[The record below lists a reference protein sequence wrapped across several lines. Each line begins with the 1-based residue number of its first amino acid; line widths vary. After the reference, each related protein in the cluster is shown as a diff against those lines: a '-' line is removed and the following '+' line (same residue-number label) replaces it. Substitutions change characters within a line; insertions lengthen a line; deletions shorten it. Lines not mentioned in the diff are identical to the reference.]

1 MAHIHSSS
9 SRVTVFITT
18 ILVIAILYFAKD
30 VLIPLALAIL
40 LSFVLVPVV
49 QQLQRWRFGRVPATL
64 IVTVFAFAII
74 GILAWALGHQLINL
88 AQQVPQY
95 KQNLLTKIRS
105 VQSPLGSSLLKTKD
119 TVQELSDELTKGSA
133 PDSTVQKVEVVP
145 TPLAPLQ
152 ILRAAIGPVVKPLG
166 TAVIVI
172 VFVIFMLLYRED
184 LRDRVIRLIGSGQL
198 HLTTQALDD
207 AAERVSRF
215 ILMQIVINGMMGIC
229 IAIGLLLIGVPNA
242 ILWGFLSAALR
253 FIPYLGPW
261 LAAVM
266 PITLSLAF
274 FNSWSPVLMTVLLF
288 AVLELITNNI
298 LEPWLYGSHTGLS
311 PVALIV
317 AAVFWSW
324 LWGAIGLLLSTPLTV
339 CLVVM
344 GKYIPQLEF
353 LDILLGDQP
362 VLNPGERFYQRLV
375 AMNPEEAEEI
385 LQKQLKGSSFVE
397 VCDTILIPTLH
408 MAELDR
414 SQGGLDEEREESVFQ
429 NMKEIIGEM
438 IEQSPDKQITKQKGN
453 GVLVLCLP
461 AQDQADEIAAQLF
474 SAVLQ
479 EDGIH
484 SQFGS
489 GQSLT
494 GEQVD
499 EVDRYSPGFICI
511 SAVPPAAVLHSR
523 YLSKRIRSR
532 FPQIPILV
540 GLWNAGD
547 IAAATDRLKAAGVDE
562 VVTNFEQGKVQVREM
577 MQSLLLKNQS

>member
-1 MAHIHSSS
+1 
-9 SRVTVFITT
+9 
-18 ILVIAILYFAKD
+18 
-30 VLIPLALAIL
+30 
-40 LSFVLVPVV
+40 
-49 QQLQRWRFGRVPATL
+49 
-64 IVTVFAFAII
+64 
-74 GILAWALGHQLINL
+74 
-88 AQQVPQY
+88 
-95 KQNLLTKIRS
+95 
-105 VQSPLGSSLLKTKD
+105 
-119 TVQELSDELTKGSA
+119 
-133 PDSTVQKVEVVP
+133 
-145 TPLAPLQ
+145 
-152 ILRAAIGPVVKPLG
+152 
-166 TAVIVI
+166 
-172 VFVIFMLLYRED
+172 
-184 LRDRVIRLIGSGQL
+184 
-198 HLTTQALDD
+198 
-207 AAERVSRF
+207 
-215 ILMQIVINGMMGIC
+215 
-229 IAIGLLLIGVPNA
+229 
-242 ILWGFLSAALR
+242 
-253 FIPYLGPW
+253 
-261 LAAVM
+261 
-266 PITLSLAF
+266 
-274 FNSWSPVLMTVLLF
+274 MTVLLF

-298 LEPWLYGSHTGLS
+298 VEPWLYGSHTGLS

-385 LQKQLKGSSFVE
+385 LHKQLKGSSFVE

-414 SQGGLDEEREESVFQ
+414 SQGGLDEERQESVFQ

-479 EDGIH
+479 EDGIY

-577 MQSLLLKNQS
+577 MQSLLLRINPEVRDSR